1 MKYIIF
7 SSIAVV
13 LFLFIFFNS
22 HFSIFKD
29 EEIKIKGITMVAPP
43 DPFPENPMEAIKN
56 TNANWIAVIPYA
68 FSRKGKPEVHFQISG
83 GQWWGERPEGIRES
97 IRLAK
102 EAGLHIMLKPQVWMH
117 DEWVGNMDFDM
128 EEDWKRWEKD
138 YRSYI
143 LQNVKL
149 AEELKVDMVC
159 IATEYN
165 IAAIK
170 RANYFRT
177 LINEIKSIYSGKL
190 TYCASWN
197 DYQNIP
203 FWEVLDYIG
212 ISAYFPLIDEATPN
226 IDKLLEAWKHLTPEM
241 EHLSNRVNKPIL
253 FTEFGYLSVDGCA
266 GKSWEIEKR
275 VDQLNINQKAQSIAY
290 DALFKS
296 FWEKP
301 WWVGGF
307 VWKWFP
313 NGAGHE
319 GYPEKDYTPQGKEAE
334 SVLRTWYSK

>member
-1 MKYIIF
+1 
-7 SSIAVV
+7 
-13 LFLFIFFNS
+13 
-22 HFSIFKD
+22 
-29 EEIKIKGITMVAPP
+29 MVAPP
-43 DPFPENPMEAIKN
+43 DPFPENPMAAIKN

-102 EAGLHIMLKPQVWMH
+102 EAGFHIMLKPQVWMH
-117 DEWVGNMDFDM
+117 DEWVGNMDFDK
-128 EEDWKRWEKD
+128 EEDWKLWEKD

-149 AEELKVDMVC
+149 AEELKVNMVC

-177 LINEIKSIYSGKL
+177 LIEEIKSIYSGKL

-212 ISAYFPLIDEATPN
+212 ISAYFPLIDDAIPN
-226 IDKLLEAWKHLTPEM
+226 MDKLLEAWKHITPEM
-241 EHLSNRVNKPIL
+241 EHLSKRVNKQIL

-275 VDQLNINQKAQSIAY
+275 VEQLNINQMAQSIAY
-290 DALFKS
+290 DALLKS
-296 FWEKP
+296 FWDKT
-301 WWVGGF
+301 WWAGGF

-334 SVLRTWYSK
+334 IVLRTWYNK